1 MVLWG
6 VTWLPVA
13 PMQVE
18 LRGLAPDTIL
28 QLLQP
33 EGAQRILRDTAE
45 LSALHNVSYQLLAG
59 SPSPQKSEWSWTL
72 WVCTSGCAQLHIPAR
87 TCVGHCCWG
96 REGLCPAFL
105 DGDLPTTSSK
115 TSPAFTACSG
125 DGGVGEAARAPS
137 RVQVSAPW
145 DWGDHRCFG
154 LPRPLWGAL
163 LGCHLSGVEVPVE
176 MVSWTTET
184 TPPCGRSGP
193 SSWTG
198 AQETIPMQTPWEGAQ
213 GNPREAETSTWMV
226 LSRPAAREAE
236 PRQPLL
242 GHGEGRRYLIPVWV
256 HLHEVWSGECF
267 QDVQPYQ

>member
-115 TSPAFTACSG
+115 TSPAFIALGMEELGKLHVLQAGSKFLHLGT
-125 DGGVGEAARAPS
+125 GVTTGVLGFPDLCGERC
-137 RVQVSAPW
+137 W
-145 DWGDHRCFG
+145 DAISLG
-154 LPRPLWGAL
+154 LR
-163 LGCHLSGVEVPVE
+163 
-176 MVSWTTET
+176 
-184 TPPCGRSGP
+184 
-193 SSWTG
+193 
-198 AQETIPMQTPWEGAQ
+198 
-213 GNPREAETSTWMV
+213 
-226 LSRPAAREAE
+226 
-236 PRQPLL
+236 
-242 GHGEGRRYLIPVWV
+242 
-256 HLHEVWSGECF
+256 F
-267 QDVQPYQ
+267 QWRW